1 MDFTNLYAK
10 VKKIESLLKD
20 IQECKNIIQSSTYNR
35 TEKERIDN
43 VAPII
48 DHIYASNEIDVISSI
63 SMNHVKGYSAEDNQD
78 ALNLLETLEGAIA
91 EYTKG
96 LPNFIVVDEYEYD
109 TDANDTVH
117 NAVSITFNY
126 QRFSVKTVV
135 VYCEGDASPY
145 NEGTTTINGREIACG
160 EIFNKI
166 ILDLIIYSPDDIY
179 SFANNDTGKEI
190 NEAIINMK
198 KYEGKLSA
206 LEL

>member
-10 VKKIESLLKD
+10 VKKIEALLKE

-48 DHIYASNEIDVISSI
+48 DHIYASDEIDEISSI
-63 SMNHVKGYSAEDNQD
+63 SMNAVKGYSAEDNQD

-96 LPNFIVVDEYEYD
+96 LPNFIVIDEYEYD
-109 TDANDTVH
+109 TDSNDTVH

-126 QRFSVKTVV
+126 HRFSVKTVV
-135 VYCEGDASPY
+135 VYCESNVSPY
-145 NEGTTTINGREIACG
+145 NESTTTINDRKIACG
-160 EIFNKI
+160 DIFNKI

-190 NEAIINMK
+190 NEAIVNMK
-198 KYEGKLSA
+198 KYEEKLSA